1 MHARLSSPGGILTAT
16 ALTTALLT
24 PGVSPAAAVVGTE
37 TATATA
43 RPAAA
48 AATAPKVTRGKDA
61 VIVSVPATADAAGYT
76 LDVATAELSL
86 TTRRAGTTVLA
97 TASGDTGALR
107 FTSSD
112 GTWQHTTDV
121 TAWTWK
127 NGVLTVTADTTLT
140 GTTVKARITPK
151 ADRYQ
156 LDWEVN
162 GVDSPKQLGL
172 AYDLKSAGHWYGHGE
187 AETPV
192 GGPGTDQPW
201 PLDSGQVEHS
211 GFGPASY
218 NMIDPF
224 WYTSSSTGLRVDT
237 GDTMNVDINA
247 GKDGLGRFTVDSADT
262 YRATVFVES
271 TPRAVYRDY
280 IGIVGKPKQS
290 DATYE
295 QYAKPLWN
303 SWAQFYTKVD
313 QQKLLNYATELHE
326 NGLDGHTIQLDDRW
340 ESEYGNLTFDPTT
353 FPDPKAMSDKIHAM
367 GFDFGI
373 WVTLWINLDSDN
385 YQYAADHGYLLKDA
399 ADPAKPCQVTW
410 WNGTAGIVDLANPD
424 AKAWYEDNLKKL
436 MDAYGIDGLKFDTRF
451 FDEKCA
457 PRDGYQATDYQKLGT
472 ELADEYDL
480 QGAGI
485 RVHWSSTAHQ
495 AGFVTRQVDKGTGWE
510 SLKASAGQNLA
521 ISTIGYP
528 FVESDMI
535 GGSGGQPAPS
545 KNVLIRW
552 AQSASL
558 MPLMYS
564 STSPVE
570 TTDVTTGQKVT
581 YDRQTVDLYAAAV
594 KAHERLAP
602 YIWDQ
607 VQATLKT
614 GDPIMRPLF
623 FDFPKDRAS
632 YTVSDEWMLGPAVL
646 AAPVLAAGTTRTV
659 HLPSGTW
666 YDVNHGTLLHGPATL
681 KGYAAPLGVTPAFV
695 RLGAKGALKAIR
707 ALKRDDV
714 PAASVL
720 LTPDAPSTGIGAPFE
735 VTSTATNWS
744 SHAISGVAAALGVPT
759 GWTATTTKSTA
770 RSLAPGASLT
780 TTWQVTPP
788 ADAKWGSHDLTGTV
802 TYDRT
807 AEVDATVQAT
817 VEPTPGSVS
826 EPYRTTQTTDDA
838 QYAQGGHQFA
848 IWAGGQDLSGWKD
861 EKGAV
866 YLPDSAGEQATV
878 QTELVSQTGTTP
890 AGKAGIALADDLT
903 APAKGGYA
911 VLTMSNTYGLEFL
924 TDSNGD
930 GVLDTWAGGGSTYH
944 PAYLKLV
951 RDGTTYTAYASED
964 GSAWTTVGTADVPS
978 ASGTEDAGMVA
989 SAVNAYYPGET
1000 LQAVFD
1006 GFSVTS

>member
-1 MHARLSSPGGILTAT
+1 M
-16 ALTTALLT
+16 
-24 PGVSPAAAVVGTE
+24 PA
-37 TATATA
+37 
-43 RPAAA
+43 
-48 AATAPKVTRGKDA
+48 
-61 VIVSVPATADAAGYT
+61 SADAPGYT
-76 LDVATAELSL
+76 LDVATDELSL
-86 TTRRAGTTVLA
+86 TTHRAGKTVLA
-97 TASGDTGALR
+97 TASGATGALR
-107 FTSSD
+107 FASAD
-112 GTWQHTTDV
+112 GTWQHATKT
-121 TAWTWK
+121 TAWKWK
-127 NGVLTVTADTTLT
+127 NGVLTITADTTLD
-140 GTTVKARITPK
+140 GATVEARITPQ

-156 LDWEVN
+156 LDWDVKGN
-162 GVDSPKQLGL
+162 SSPKRLGL

-187 AETPV
+187 AETPS

-201 PLDSGQVEHS
+201 PLDSGQVEHT

-237 GDTMNVDINA
+237 GHTMDVGINSA
-247 GKDGLGRFTVDSADT
+247 KDGLGRFTVDSADT
-262 YRATVFVES
+262 YKATVFVES
-271 TPRAVYRDY
+271 TPLAVYRDY
-280 IGIVGKPKQS
+280 IGIVGKPTQS
-290 DATYE
+290 DAGYE
-295 QYAKPLWN
+295 QYEKPLWN

-313 QQKLLNYATELHE
+313 QRKLLDYADELH
-326 NGLDGHTIQLDDRW
+326 NSGLDGHTIQLDDKW
-340 ESEYGNLTFDPTT
+340 ESEYGNLSFDSTT
-353 FPDPKAMSDKIHAM
+353 FPDPKAMSQKIHDM

-399 ADPAKPCQVTW
+399 SDTTKPCQVTW
-410 WNGTAGIVDLANPD
+410 WNGTAGIVDLANPE
-424 AKAWYEDNLKKL
+424 AKAWYQGNLKKL
-436 MDAYGIDGLKFDTRF
+436 MDAYDIDGLKFDTRF

-457 PRDGYQATDYQKLGT
+457 PHDGYQATDYQKLGT
-472 ELADEYDL
+472 ELADEYNL

-510 SLKASAGQNLA
+510 SLKASVSQNLA

-535 GGSGGQPAPS
+535 GGSGSQPAPS
-545 KNVLIRW
+545 KDVLIRW

-570 TTDVTTGQKVT
+570 TNDVTSGQKVT
-581 YDRQTVDLYAAAV
+581 YDQQTIDLYAAAV

-607 VQATLKT
+607 VQSTLKT

-623 FDFPKDRAS
+623 FDFPKDQAS
-632 YTVSDEWMLGPAVL
+632 YTVADEWMLGPAVL
-646 AAPVLAAGTTRTV
+646 AAPKLGSGATRTV
-659 HLPSGTW
+659 YLPSGDW
-666 YDVNHGTLLHGPATL
+666 YDVNHGTVIHGPATL
-681 KGYAAPLGVTPAFV
+681 KGYSSPLGVTPAFV
-695 RLGAKGALKAIR
+695 KLGAKGALKAIR

-720 LTPDAPSTGIGAPFE
+720 IGPDAPSTGSGTPFQ
-735 VTSTATNWS
+735 VTTTATNWS
-744 SHAISGVAAALGVPT
+744 SRAISGVTATLGVPG
-759 GWTATTTKSTA
+759 GWTATATAKNTA
-770 RSLAPGASLT
+770 RTLKPGASVT
-780 TTWQVTPP
+780 TTWRVTPA
-788 ADAKWGSHDLTGTV
+788 ADAKWGGHDLTGTV

-807 AEVDATVQAT
+807 AEVADTVRATVQPA
-817 VEPTPGSVS
+817 PGGVA

-838 QYAQGGHQFA
+838 QYAQGGDQFA

-861 EKGAV
+861 EKGTV
-866 YLPDSAGEQATV
+866 YLPDAAGEQATV

-903 APAKGGYA
+903 DPAKGGYA
-911 VLTMSNTYGLEFL
+911 VLTMSNSYGLEFM

-930 GVLDTWAGGGSTYH
+930 GVLDTWAGGGSTCH

-951 RDGTTYTAYASED
+951 RDGTTYTAYSSKD
-964 GSAWTTVGTADVPS
+964 GDTWTTVGTADVPS

-1000 LQAVFD
+1000 LEAVFT

>member
-1 MHARLSSPGGILTAT
+1 MHARPSSPGGILLAA
-16 ALTTALLT
+16 ALTTALLA
-24 PGVSPAAAVVGTE
+24 PGIG
-37 TATATA
+37 
-43 RPAAA
+43 PAAA
-48 AATAPKVTRGKDA
+48 APALARPAGVATGTVPKVTRGTDA
-61 VIVSVPATADAAGYT
+61 VTVSVPASPGAPGYT
-76 LDVATAELSL
+76 LQLATDELSL
-86 TTRRAGTTVLA
+86 TTRHAGTTVLA

-107 FTSSD
+107 FTSAD
-112 GTWQHTTDV
+112 GTWQHATDV

-127 NGVLTVTADTTLT
+127 NGVLTVTADTTLQ
-140 GTTVKARITPK
+140 GATVEARVTPQP
-151 ADRYQ
+151 DRYQ
-156 LDWEVN
+156 LDWDVRGN
-162 GVDSPKQLGL
+162 SSPKQLGL

-187 AETPV
+187 AETPA

-237 GDTMNVDINA
+237 GDTMDVGINA
-247 GKDGLGRFTVDSADT
+247 DKDGLGRFTVDSADT
-262 YRATVFVES
+262 YKATVFVES
-271 TPRAVYRDY
+271 TPLAVYRDY
-280 IGIVGKPKQS
+280 IGIVGKPRQS

-295 QYAKPLWN
+295 QYEKPLWN

-313 QQKLLNYATELHE
+313 QQKLLDYATELH
-326 NGLDGHTIQLDDRW
+326 NSGLDGHTIQLDDKW
-340 ESEYGNLTFDPTT
+340 ESEYGNLTFDSTT
-353 FPDPKAMSDKIHAM
+353 FPDPKAMSQKIHDM

-399 ADPAKPCQVTW
+399 SDTTKPCQVTW
-410 WNGTAGIVDLANPD
+410 WNGTAGIVDLANPE
-424 AKAWYEDNLKKL
+424 AKAWYEGNLKKL
-436 MDAYGIDGLKFDTRF
+436 MGAYDIDGLKFDTRF

-485 RVHWSSTAHQ
+485 RVHWSSTAHE

-510 SLKASAGQNLA
+510 SLKASVSQNLA

-535 GGSGGQPAPS
+535 GGSGSQPAPS
-545 KNVLIRW
+545 KDVLIRW

-570 TTDVTTGQKVT
+570 TNDVTTGRKVT
-581 YDRQTVDLYAAAV
+581 YDQQTIDLYAAAV
-594 KAHERLAP
+594 RAHERLAP

-607 VQATLKT
+607 VQATLRT
-614 GDPIMRPLF
+614 GDPVMRPLF

-632 YTVSDEWMLGPAVL
+632 YTVADEWMLGPAVL
-646 AAPVLAAGTTRTV
+646 AAPKLGSGTTRTV
-659 HLPSGTW
+659 YLPSGDW
-666 YDVNHGTLLHGPATL
+666 YDVNHGTVLHGPATL
-681 KGYAAPLGVTPAFV
+681 KGYSASLGVNPAFV

-720 LTPDAPSTGIGAPFE
+720 IGPDAPSTRSGTPFE
-735 VTSTATNWS
+735 VTTTATNWS
-744 SHAISGVAAALGVPT
+744 GRAIGGVTATLGVPA
-759 GWTATTTKSTA
+759 GWTATATTKATA
-770 RSLAPGASLT
+770 TTLKPGAALT
-780 TTWQVTPP
+780 TTWRVTPA
-788 ADAKWGSHDLTGTV
+788 ADAKWGGHDLTGTV

-807 AEVDATVQAT
+807 AEVDDTVQAT
-817 VEPTPGSVS
+817 VAPAPGGVA

-838 QYAQGGHQFA
+838 QYAQGGDQFA

-861 EKGAV
+861 EKGTV
-866 YLPDSAGEQATV
+866 YLPDAAGEQATV
-878 QTELVSQTGTTP
+878 RTELVSQTGTTP

-903 APAKGGYA
+903 DPAKGGYA
-911 VLTMSNTYGLEFL
+911 VLTMSNSYGLEFM

-951 RDGTTYTAYASED
+951 RDGTTYTAYASKD
-964 GSAWTTVGTADVPS
+964 GDTWTTVGTADVPS
-978 ASGTEDAGMVA
+978 AAGAEDAGMVA

-1000 LQAVFD
+1000 LEAVFD